1 MAIGKDLGYGH
12 KLLIEGYLS
21 QAPGSPIRQYECHL
35 SVAVV
40 TETDQPMGENPI
52 YQSISF
58 SYLAAQLKR
67 LEMGKKCKVPP
78 GLRLDK
84 RTEERLKSLQ
94 TDARAEAAYQVSRQG
109 TCSI

>member
-1 MAIGKDLGYGH
+1 MAIGKDHGYGH

-58 SYLAAQLKR
+58 LI
-67 LEMGKKCKVPP
+67 
-78 GLRLDK
+78 
-84 RTEERLKSLQ
+84 LQ
-94 TDARAEAAYQVSRQG
+94 RN
-109 TCSI
+109 